1 MKHLVYIL
9 FTTFFLLFS
18 CAKQTPKGILS
29 EEEAVDLF
37 TEVSLVD
44 AYLNTL
50 PLDSGR
56 KVLPVLYDNL
66 FKQFGIDSNRFKQN
80 VDFYYGNPLLTETVY
95 TKVGEKLMEYEK
107 GYRYED
113 SVRNVFVQD
122 SIQYISNLQ
131 RLHRERLDILTNY
144 TKDTTSFTYKS
155 NGVDFFDRNN
165 LRLNAYGIQAPAII
179 EEVKPLNESTTS
191 SDLPSIELEEE
202 SVLDTAVE
210 STIQKK
216 EVLRIKKDSMIQKRR
231 ESTLLQ
237 NKIKATTQ

>member
-9 FTTFFLLFS
+9 VTTFFLLFS

-29 EEEAVDLF
+29 ETEAVDLF

-56 KVLPVLYDNL
+56 KVLPVLYNNL
-66 FKQFGIDSNRFKQN
+66 FNQFGIDSNLFKQN
-80 VDFYYGNPLLTETVY
+80 VEFYYGNPLLTETVY
-95 TKVGEKLMEYEK
+95 NKVGEKLMEYEK
-107 GYRYED
+107 GYRFED
-113 SVRNVFVQD
+113 SIRNVFVQD

-144 TKDTTSFTYKS
+144 TKDTTSYTYKS
-155 NGVDFFDRNN
+155 NGVDFFEANN
-165 LRLNAYGIQAPAII
+165 LNLNAYGIQVPAII
-179 EEVKPLNESTTS
+179 EEIRSLDESSTS
-191 SDLPSIELEEE
+191 NDLSSLEIPQ
-202 SVLDTAVE
+202 DIAVD
-210 STIQKK
+210 SANQKK
-216 EVLRIKKDSMIQKRR
+216 EVLKLKKDSIIKKRR
-231 ESTLLQ
+231 ESSLLQ

>member
-95 TKVGEKLMEYEK
+95 TKVGEKLPIRVMEL
-107 GYRYED
+107 
-113 SVRNVFVQD
+113 
-122 SIQYISNLQ
+122 ISLIVIIYDLMPTVYKLLQ
-131 RLHRERLDILTNY
+131 LLRRSNQLTNLLLVVIY
-144 TKDTTSFTYKS
+144 HQS
-155 NGVDFFDRNN
+155 N
-165 LRLNAYGIQAPAII
+165 
-179 EEVKPLNESTTS
+179 
-191 SDLPSIELEEE
+191 
-202 SVLDTAVE
+202 
-210 STIQKK
+210 
-216 EVLRIKKDSMIQKRR
+216 
-231 ESTLLQ
+231 
-237 NKIKATTQ
+237 